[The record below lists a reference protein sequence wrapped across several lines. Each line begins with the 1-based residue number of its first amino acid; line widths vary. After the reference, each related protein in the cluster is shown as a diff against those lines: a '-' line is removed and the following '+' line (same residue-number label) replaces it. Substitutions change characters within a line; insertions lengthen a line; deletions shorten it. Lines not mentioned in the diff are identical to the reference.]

1 MVGRHVGIVR
11 RVVEAVRSESDAS
24 IVAFAAE
31 LCDTTALGR
40 GACIGIAAGGGATRE
55 EALMRCLGEA
65 AERYAAAAPDPR
77 SLAMGLPPPGA
88 VFPRDVAPFS
98 AEQRRRPDFP
108 FASDGPCAW
117 VEGVDLASGRPR
129 AAPAFAVYIP
139 YEPAPGEAVFGPSL
153 TTGLA
158 AGSTTEAAL
167 ETALLETIERDA
179 FVRWWLAGE
188 PAPTLEAPGACAVDL
203 TGPLGVPVASVLV
216 ERDVLSVGTAAERT
230 MEDALAKACLEAE
243 LGQLYV
249 RSLVR
254 RSAPREAMESFED
267 HARYYTD
274 HPERRGV
281 LDLFRAGPRRELDP
295 REVDPRQALL
305 SAGLAPWWKDLTS
318 PDLGRA
324 GFAVVKAIVPGLAPL
339 HAIEAWPFLGGAGLV
354 VKNRSPHPI
363 P

>member
-11 RVVEAVRSESDAS
+11 RVVEAVRSESDAD

-40 GACIGIAAGGGATRE
+40 GACIGIAAGGGSTRE

-65 AERYAAAAPDPR
+65 AERYAAAVPA
-77 SLAMGLPPPGA
+77 GLVVGPAPPGA
-88 VFPRDVAPFS
+88 VLPCDVVPFS
-98 AEQRRRPDFP
+98 DEQRRRPDFP
-108 FASDGPCAW
+108 FASDGRCAW

-139 YEPAPGEAVFGPSL
+139 YEPAPGEAIFGPSL

-158 AGSTTEAAL
+158 AGPTTEAAL
-167 ETALLETIERDA
+167 EAALLEAIERDA
-179 FVRWWLAGE
+179 FVRWWLAGV
-188 PAPTLEAPGACAVDL
+188 PAPRLEAPGAVDL

-216 ERDVLSVGTAAERT
+216 ERDVLSVGTAAART
-230 MEDALAKACLEAE
+230 MEEALAKACLEAE
-243 LGQLYV
+243 LGQIYV

-254 RSAPREAMESFED
+254 RAPPREAMESFED

-281 LDLFRAGPRRELDP
+281 LDLFRAGPRRAPDP
-295 REVDPRQALL
+295 REVDARRALL
-305 SAGLAPWWKDLTS
+305 AAGLAPWWKDLTM
-318 PDLGRA
+318 PDLRRA
-324 GFAVVKAIVPGLAPL
+324 GFSVVKAIVPGLAPL
-339 HAIEAWPFLGGAGLV
+339 HAIEAWPFLGVAGLV